1 MQGSMAPLQTVA
13 NRQMY
18 LTCACVSRLVLGIEG
33 WIGGVDL
40 EVEKERDPED
50 AQVIQMLSETSWT
63 NATDVEAQQIA
74 PSHWQSFQPQQRF

>member
-1 MQGSMAPLQTVA
+1 MVPLQTVA

-18 LTCACVSRLVLGIEG
+18 LTCACVLRLVLGIEG

-50 AQVIQMLSETSWT
+50 KRVIQMWSETSWT
-63 NATDVEAQQIA
+63 NVTDVEAQQIV
-74 PSHWQSFQPQQRF
+74 PSHWQSFQPRQRF